1 MAADEV
7 DPNKLEIADELIAER
22 RAEEPGETPEDM
34 TPWQRPITA
43 TIDVINN
50 WAGRIVCLLLVPLIA
65 AMVFE
70 VISRKAFAI
79 LAANDM
85 ADLATSWGLGPTL
98 WVYDISRMTGGILF
112 MAAAGYA
119 LMRGVH
125 IRADFLYRGWT
136 PKTQATVD
144 ASLYLL
150 FYFPAMLFFFW
161 TSLDYLTDAMN
172 PRNGYAIGGWERA
185 SDSTWAPLLA
195 PARSAMPIGAF
206 LLLLQG
212 LPELFR
218 AFHQMGKEREAI
230 FLKVMPVYV
239 IGLAV
244 IFTGVFFPDVMPTGQ
259 WWSSMIADTGLGSI
273 SKPTI
278 GLLMLG
284 AMLFSIFVGF
294 PISFTLIFLAFT
306 FGSWGSG
313 SALTFYLQTLQ
324 TNSVML
330 DDQLVAVPLFTF
342 MGIMMEQAGLMER
355 LFRAVQLMMSKT
367 RGALYIAVLFVSII
381 FAAATGIVGASVTIL
396 GIMAGRTM
404 IKSGYNTKLSAGA
417 ITAGGTL
424 GILIPP
430 SIMLIVMGPVLEVPV
445 TDLFRAAIIPGIM
458 LGGLYLL
465 YALGRCWLDPT
476 LGPILPEDEQPETS
490 NNYFL
495 EVSLV
500 MLALAALC
508 MLLFLGSS
516 GAFGHLFIGAGLI
529 IPIIWL
535 GVMYACYQSLMTTKV
550 VVGILLPIATLGML
564 NGLLLVLGL
573 DLGIGFLAFALFG
586 NAGLFAIV
594 CQTIVTTFLCYILY
608 RARVLF
614 MANASDEFH
623 FSDLWYEF
631 FMGLVPPTVLIA
643 FALGSIL
650 AGWATPAEAAACGAL
665 GSVLLSVAYRKFTM
679 KGLYNG
685 LIKTLELSVLIM
697 FLVAASNFFG
707 AVFSNLGTP
716 KMLTELLLS
725 MELSP
730 VMMLIFVM
738 ALIFLL
744 GWPLEW
750 VPIVLII
757 VPIMVPL
764 LVTMEVNLMW
774 FAILVAVNLQT
785 AWLSPP
791 VALSAYF
798 LKGVVPQWD
807 LKDIYL
813 GMMQFM
819 VIQVIGLILIF
830 LIPGLVL
837 WLPDYWSSAGAM
849 PFFDYSGFGSK

>member
-1 MAADEV
+1 MAEDIKTEEL
-7 DPNKLEIADELIAER
+7 DITDELIAER
-22 RAEEPGETPEDM
+22 RAEEPGQTPEDM

-43 TIDVINN
+43 FIDVLNL
-50 WAGRIVCLLLVPLIA
+50 WAGRLICLLLIPLMLS
-65 AMVFE
+65 MVFE
-70 VISRKAFAI
+70 VVSRKAFAV
-79 LAANDM
+79 LVENDM
-85 ADLATSWGLGPTL
+85 GDLARSLGLGPTL
-98 WVYDISRMTGGILF
+98 WVYDTSRMLGGVIF

-125 IRADFLYRGWT
+125 IRADFIYRNWL

-144 ASLYLL
+144 ATLYML

-161 TSLDYLTDAMN
+161 TAAEYSWKAW
-172 PRNGYAIGGWERA
+172 AIWETA
-185 SDSTWAPLLA
+185 SDSTYGAPLA
-195 PARSAMPIGAF
+195 PARTAMPVGA
-206 LLLLQG
+206 LLLFLQG
-212 LPELFR
+212 FPELFR

-230 FLKVMPVYV
+230 FVKILPFYLV
-239 IGLAV
+239 GLALLFV
-244 IFTGVFFPDVMPTGQ
+244 GVFYDDILPIAN
-259 WWSSMIADTGLGSI
+259 WWDSAMSTTGLFDF

-278 GLLMLG
+278 GLFMLA

-306 FGSWGSG
+306 FGAWGTN
-313 SALTFYLQTLQ
+313 SALTFFLLTLQ

-330 DDQLVAVPLFTF
+330 SDQLVAVPLFIL

-355 LFRAVQLMMSKT
+355 LFNAVQLMMSRT
-367 RGALYIAVLFVSII
+367 RGALYIAVLFVSMI

-396 GIMAGRTM
+396 GIMAAKTM
-404 IKSGYNTKLSAGA
+404 NRSGYDVRLAAGT

-458 LGGLYLL
+458 LAVLYMI
-465 YALGRCWLDPT
+465 YSIGRCIINPN
-476 LGPILPEDEQPETS
+476 LGPILPVEEQPETS
-490 NNYFL
+490 PYYLL
-495 EVSLV
+495 EVILV
-500 MLALAALC
+500 MAAL
-508 MLLFLGSS
+508 LILVVLTTKGAQGELGFIP
-516 GAFGHLFIGAGLI
+516 FGGLI
-529 IPIIWL
+529 FPVAWL
-535 GVMYACYQSLMTTKV
+535 GVMFGVYSYMRSARP
-550 VVGILLPIATLGML
+550 G
-564 NGLLLVLGL
+564 
-573 DLGIGFLAFALFG
+573 GF
-586 NAGLFAIV
+586 
-594 CQTIVTTFLCYILY
+594 Y
-608 RARVLF
+608 
-614 MANASDEFH
+614 

-650 AGWATPAEAAACGAL
+650 AGWATPAEAAACGAF
-665 GSVLLSVAYRKFTM
+665 GSLLLSLAYRKLTLTGF
-679 KGLYNG
+679 YDA
-685 LIKTLELSVLIM
+685 LIKTLEISVLIM

-725 MELSP
+725 LDLSTT
-730 VMMLIFVM
+730 MMLILVM
-738 ALIFLL
+738 ALVFLL

-757 VPIMVPL
+757 VPILVPL
-764 LVTMEVNLMW
+764 LVELNVNLTW

-798 LKGVVPQWD
+798 LKGVVPEWD
-807 LKDIYL
+807 LKDIYY

-819 VIQVIGLILIF
+819 VIQVIGLALIF
-830 LIPGLVL
+830 IFPQIVL
-837 WLPDYWSSAGAM
+837 WLPAYL
-849 PFFDYSGFGSK
+849 SGN